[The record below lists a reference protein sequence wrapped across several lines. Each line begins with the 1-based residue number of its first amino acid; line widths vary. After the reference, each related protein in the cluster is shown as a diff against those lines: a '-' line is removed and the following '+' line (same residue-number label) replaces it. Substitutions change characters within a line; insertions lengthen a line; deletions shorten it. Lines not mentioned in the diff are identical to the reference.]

1 MCAFVNPW
9 AKMPLYGQRRRAVVQ
24 VATEPREDP
33 AMGKLEGKI
42 ALVTGGNS
50 GIGLARAKQSV
61 NEGVYVFI
69 TGRRDRELAAAV
81 KDIGGN
87 VTGVQGDVANLGDLD
102 RLFAQIKRQK
112 GRLDIVFANAG
123 VRVKRCSATET
134 GPETGHPPRPLRA
147 EVHMIAPSWSFSM
160 LSWDQISD
168 SRERGIQASPLTRE
182 NMFPIRC
189 IYAHITGT

>member
-1 MCAFVNPW
+1 
-9 AKMPLYGQRRRAVVQ
+9 MPLYGQRRRAVVQ

-50 GIGLARAKQSV
+50 GIGLASAKQSV

-81 KDIGGN
+81 KDIGAMSPACREPWRISAIS
-87 VTGVQGDVANLGDLD
+87 TACSHKSSA
-102 RLFAQIKRQK
+102 RR
-112 GRLDIVFANAG
+112 AG
-123 VRVKRCSATET
+123 STSYSPSATET

-160 LSWDQISD
+160 LSSDQISD
-168 SRERGIQASPLTRE
+168 SREGGTEILLRHTGQPLDTRE
-182 NMFPIRC
+182 YVPN
-189 IYAHITGT
+189 